1 MKNKI
6 LYLFVLA
13 ILAITGCK
21 EKIDITLKNS
31 YERLVVD
38 GCLTNEAKRH
48 TVKLS
53 LTSNY
58 FANEPQPKAT
68 GAIVTLSDDSS
79 TVTLT
84 ETFPGIY
91 QTDST
96 YKGKIGKTYILDII
110 YNGEEYSASSLLKY
124 VAPIDSISFGPD
136 PWEPDKRTI
145 NLWAMEPATTGD
157 YYQWLYYVNDTL
169 KSDSIKNMSFADDG
183 MVNGNYMNG
192 FPIFSWPAKPN
203 DTVTLEMRSITKEY
217 YTFIYNL
224 YSEIFGS
231 GSPFSGPPAN
241 VKGNVRNL
249 TNSEKDVMGFFITS
263 AVTRKTR
270 IFK

>member
-13 ILAITGCK
+13 ILAIAGCK
-21 EKIDITLKNS
+21 EKFDITLKNS

-38 GCLTNEAKRH
+38 GCLTDEAKRH

-79 TVTLT
+79 IVTLT
-84 ETFPGIY
+84 ETSPGIY

-96 YKGKIGKTYILDII
+96 YKGKIGKIYILDII

-124 VAPIDSISFGPD
+124 VAPMDSITFGPD
-136 PWEPDKRTI
+136 PWEPEKRTCDRV
-145 NLWAMEPATTGD
+145 LSGTAHRRGQRRSRRPAEAPR
-157 YYQWLYYVNDTL
+157 
-169 KSDSIKNMSFADDG
+169 NMPWRRATQ
-183 MVNGNYMNG
+183 MY
-192 FPIFSWPAKPN
+192 
-203 DTVTLEMRSITKEY
+203 
-217 YTFIYNL
+217 
-224 YSEIFGS
+224 
-231 GSPFSGPPAN
+231 
-241 VKGNVRNL
+241 
-249 TNSEKDVMGFFITS
+249 
-263 AVTRKTR
+263 
-270 IFK
+270 